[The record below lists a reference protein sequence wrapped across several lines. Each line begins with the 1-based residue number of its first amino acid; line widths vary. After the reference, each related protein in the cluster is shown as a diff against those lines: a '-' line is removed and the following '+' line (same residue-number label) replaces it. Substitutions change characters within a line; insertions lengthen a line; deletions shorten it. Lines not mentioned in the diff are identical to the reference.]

1 MQRLMDFGCCSAVLC
16 ECEKCRKCNDK
27 LTIPHIYDK
36 KVNLFY
42 QFQITDSPYVFK
54 NTGQTKIKKNMNMQ
68 IIEDQE
74 NIYLKFSSVEEKA
87 I

>member
-1 MQRLMDFGCCSAVLC
+1 M
-16 ECEKCRKCNDK
+16 
-27 LTIPHIYDK
+27 IK

-42 QFQITDSPYVFK
+42 QFQITDSQYVFK

>member
-1 MQRLMDFGCCSAVLC
+1 M
-16 ECEKCRKCNDK
+16 
-27 LTIPHIYDK
+27 IK

-54 NTGQTKIKKNMNMQ
+54 NTGQTKIKNNMNIQ

>member
-1 MQRLMDFGCCSAVLC
+1 MQRLMDFGRWSAVLR
-16 ECEKCRKCNDK
+16 ECEKCSKCNDK
-27 LTIPHIYDK
+27 LTILHIDDK

-54 NTGQTKIKKNMNMQ
+54 NTGQTKIKNHMNIQ